1 MATTRDRHHPAMRND
16 PGGSYDRFRG
26 VHDVLGH
33 ARLGRGFD
41 RDGEFEAWRC
51 QARLH
56 SRHARWALATEL
68 HAHHSVLWTT
78 GQPAQPKAI
87 LLDPRLLRRSV
98 RAALTHVPTRKGA
111 S

>member
-1 MATTRDRHHPAMRND
+1 MSRPPSPGSPPAHALPVIRHVDHDRLLEVTTVATTRDRHHPVMVIE

-26 VHDVLGH
+26 VHDVL
-33 ARLGRGFD
+33 
-41 RDGEFEAWRC
+41 
-51 QARLH
+51 
-56 SRHARWALATEL
+56 
-68 HAHHSVLWTT
+68 